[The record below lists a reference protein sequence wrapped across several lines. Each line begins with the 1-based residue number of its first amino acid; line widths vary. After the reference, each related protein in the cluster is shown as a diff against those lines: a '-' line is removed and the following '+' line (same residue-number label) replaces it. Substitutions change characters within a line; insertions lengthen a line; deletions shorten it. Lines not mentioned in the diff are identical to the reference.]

1 MINLSITPETLDKL
15 TWEQWE
21 MFDTIGEKPNYR
33 MAREIMSLFV
43 EGMDQAAAMTE
54 LGKLKTSEMKSV
66 FEQFAK
72 KISEIGA
79 VNPTKGGG

>member
-1 MINLSITPETLDKL
+1 MKLNITPETLDQL

-21 MFDTIGEKPNYR
+21 MFDSISEKPNYH

-43 EGMDQAAAMTE
+43 EGMSQVEAMTA
-54 LGKLKTSEMKSV
+54 LGKLKTSEMKDV

-72 KISEIGA
+72 RITEIGS
-79 VNPTKGGG
+79 VNPTKGGS